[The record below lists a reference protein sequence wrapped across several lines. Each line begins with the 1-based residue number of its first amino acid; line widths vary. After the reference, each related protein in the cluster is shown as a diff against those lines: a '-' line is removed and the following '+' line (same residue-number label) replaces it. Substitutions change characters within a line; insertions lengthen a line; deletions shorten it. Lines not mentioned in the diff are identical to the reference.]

1 MKALKIGV
9 KILVPL
15 LVIAA
20 AVYALDWF
28 GVVKVRDTLSR
39 VPVVGQL
46 FPAKEKQKEEST
58 TEKIARLEKENS
70 QYKSEIAK
78 INKEKEELKKQ
89 VKTLEEQLNSLTAVT
104 GEEKKNASG
113 KEAGEEGIEK
123 LAAFYAAMKPQEA
136 VAIMNYLD
144 DELVVR
150 ILSAMDEEQAGK
162 ILAAMEPRRAAAI
175 AAEMTVESEGR

>member
-15 LVIAA
+15 LIIAA
-20 AVYALDWF
+20 AVYVLDWF

-46 FPAKEKQKEEST
+46 FPAEKEQEEST
-58 TEKIARLEKENS
+58 AEKIARLEKENS
-70 QYKSEIAK
+70 QYKSEIAR

-104 GEEKKNASG
+104 GEEKKETSG
-113 KEAGEEGIEK
+113 EEGGEEGIEK